1 MVDLLQI
8 LFMRLLV
15 ICFFLFLMSCNTK
28 GQTSKELSADEFEKE
43 ITKDVQL
50 LDVRTA
56 GEYRNGH
63 LKGSLQANWNNT
75 KEFTERVSALDKSK
89 PVYVYCMSGPRSK
102 AAAIWLGNNGFIT
115 VVELKGGFSN
125 WKMNGKSFEGTPDSK
140 QMTIEEY
147 NQQIAGKEYVL
158 VDFGAE
164 WCPPCKKMEPI
175 INEFAASNKNIFFL
189 KIDGGIHTDLMK
201 QLNVEGIP
209 TLLFFKNSTEVWRK
223 NGVVE
228 KEELNNMFRVKK

>member
-1 MVDLLQI
+1 
-8 LFMRLLV
+8 MRLFVLG
-15 ICFFLFLMSCNTK
+15 FFLFFMSCNTK
-28 GQTSKELSADEFEKE
+28 GQIKKELSADEFEKE
-43 ITKDVQL
+43 IAKDVQL

-75 KEFTERVSALDKSK
+75 NEFTERVSALDKKK
-89 PVYVYCMSGPRSK
+89 PVYVYCMSGPRSE
-102 AAAIWLGNNGFIT
+102 AAGEWLRKNGFTT

-125 WKMNGKSFEGTPDSK
+125 WKMNGKTFEGTPDTK
-140 QMTIEEY
+140 QMTLAEY

-175 INEFAASNKNIFFL
+175 INEFTAANQSIFIL
-189 KIDGGIHTDLMK
+189 KIDSGIHTDLMK

-209 TLLFFKNSTEVWRK
+209 TFILLKNNTEVWRQK
-223 NGVVE
+223 GIFS
-228 KEELNNMFRVKK
+228 KEELNKIWIEKK